1 MRQWTLVLAGVLAA
15 YLSVKEL
22 IALIRRRGLKGKA
35 GNFLLKAHSQAP
47 ELAPVEKGKERLIL
61 ASSAVQLAALIR
73 SGSLSSLEIVSVF
86 IQRACKLGRS
96 LNLNAEEAFATAL
109 IQAAACDEA
118 MKNNPKACGRLHGVP
133 ICVKDVFA
141 EYGKATTCGVARL
154 TENTEKE
161 EAVVLQ
167 VLQAEGA
174 ILFLRGSVPQAV
186 DWVET
191 DNFLFGTGRNPW
203 DLDRTCGGSAEAAL
217 VTCLCAPLAISA
229 DHKDSMQL
237 ACAFTG
243 AYGFR
248 PTPDRVSHL
257 GLRHSHSS
265 GISPYE
271 WLYNTSVGPV
281 ARSAEDLALVCQLWW
296 GDAMFKEDIAVP
308 DLPFN
313 DPIYQ
318 QVAGGKTLK
327 VGLIRSNGLLD
338 PVKGCSDRLEK
349 AAETLRSLGY
359 EVVDF
364 PLPSVEELF
373 RQVMASV
380 HAFTSQAIKE
390 SLQGETPIAAYVSFA
405 NFILMRECGP
415 IMRYLLR
422 RSGNMR
428 LHEHL
433 KVPLATMSSQAI
445 TLYYLLR
452 DWRIAF
458 TKAWQSAGL
467 DLVLCPSW
475 PLPAPRHGE
484 ITETMLALTYT
495 SLWSLLGFPVG
506 ILPTGPLN
514 KPDLSYPDTV
524 KDSITKG
531 AQRHCEGA
539 QGLPLALSVVGLP
552 YMDEKVLGFLQVL
565 ERSGV
570 ARFLPVLH

>member
-1 MRQWTLVLAGVLAA
+1 MRQWAVVAIGVLAA
-15 YLSVKEL
+15 YFSLREIL
-22 IALIRRRGLKGKA
+22 ALVRRRGLRGKA
-35 GNFLLKAHSQAP
+35 GNYLAKAHSQVP
-47 ELAPVEKGKERLIL
+47 ELAPVDKAKETLVL
-61 ASSAVQLAALIR
+61 ASSAVQLAAYIR
-73 SGSLSSLEIVSVF
+73 SGRLTSVDVVSVF
-86 IQRACKLGRS
+86 ILRASKIGRRLG
-96 LNLNAEEAFATAL
+96 LNAEESFATAL

-141 EYGKATTCGVARL
+141 EFGKATTCGVARL
-154 TENTEKE
+154 TENVEKE
-161 EAVVLQ
+161 QAVVLQ
-167 VLQAEGA
+167 ILQAEGA

-191 DNFLFGTGRNPW
+191 DNMMFGKGRNPW
-203 DLDRTCGGSAEAAL
+203 DSDRTCGGSAEAAL
-217 VTCLCAPLAISA
+217 VTSLCAPLAISA

-248 PTPDRVSHL
+248 PTSDRVSHL
-257 GLRHSHSS
+257 GLRHSHIS

-281 ARSAEDLALVCQLWW
+281 ARSAEDLALICQLWW
-296 GDAMFKEDIAVP
+296 GDSMFKLDIAIP

-313 DPIYQ
+313 NLIYQ
-318 QVAGGKTLK
+318 QIAEGKGLK
-327 VGLIRSNGLLD
+327 VGLIRTNGLVD
-338 PVKGCSDRLEK
+338 PVKGCSDRLEE
-349 AAETLRSLGY
+349 AAERLRSLGY

-364 PLPSVEELF
+364 QLPSVEELF
-373 RQVMASV
+373 RQMAASM
-380 HAFTSQAIKE
+380 HACMGQAIKE
-390 SLQGETPIAAYVSFA
+390 SIQGEAPIAAYIAFA
-405 NFILMRECGP
+405 NFIRMRKLGP
-415 IMRYLLR
+415 IMRFLLR
-422 RSGNMR
+422 RFGEMR

-433 KVPLATMSSQAI
+433 KVPLMSNSTQAI

-458 TKAWQSAGL
+458 TKAWQAAGL

-475 PLPAPRHGE
+475 PLPAPRHSE
-484 ITETMLALTYT
+484 ITQTMLALTYT

-506 ILPTGPLN
+506 VLPTGPLN
-514 KPDLSYPDTV
+514 IPDLTYPDTV

-539 QGLPLALSVVGLP
+539 QGLPLALAVVGMP

-565 ERSGV
+565 ERSGI
-570 ARFLPVLH
+570 ARFLPALN

>member
-1 MRQWTLVLAGVLAA
+1 MRQWKVVLLGVLAT
-15 YLSVKEL
+15 YLTVKEL
-22 IALIRRRGLKGKA
+22 IALMKRRDFRGKA
-35 GNFLLKAHSQAP
+35 ANYLSKAHSQAP
-47 ELAPVEKGKERLIL
+47 ELAPVDKSKERLIL
-61 ASSAVQLAALIR
+61 ASSALQLAALIR
-73 SGSLSSLEIVSVF
+73 SGSLSSLEVVSVF
-86 IQRACKLGRS
+86 IQRACKLGRR
-96 LNLNAEEAFATAL
+96 LGLNAEEAFATAL
-109 IQAAACDEA
+109 IQAVACDEA
-118 MKNNPKACGRLHGVP
+118 LQNNPKTCGRLHGVP

-154 TENTEKE
+154 TERTEKE

-167 VLQAEGA
+167 VLEKEGA

-186 DWVET
+186 DWAET
-191 DNFLFGTGRNPW
+191 DNFLFGVGRNPW
-203 DLDRTCGGSAEAAL
+203 DFDRTCGGSAEAAL
-217 VTCLCAPLAISA
+217 VTSLCTPLAISA

-243 AYGFR
+243 TFGFR

-257 GLRHSHSS
+257 GLRHSHNS

-281 ARSAEDLALVCQLWW
+281 ARSAEDLALICQLWW
-296 GDAMFKEDIAVP
+296 GDAMFKEDIAIP

-318 QVAGGKTLK
+318 QIAGGKTMK
-327 VGLIRSNGLLD
+327 IGLIRSNGLIE

-349 AAETLRSLGY
+349 AAETLRGLGY

-373 RQVMASV
+373 RQVAASV
-380 HAFTSQAIKE
+380 HSFMGQAVKE
-390 SLQGETPIAAYVSFA
+390 SLQGEEPIAAYGSFA
-405 NFILMRECGP
+405 NFIMLRKFGP
-415 IMRYLLR
+415 ILRYMLKRSKDR
-422 RSGNMR
+422 R
-428 LHEHL
+428 LFEHL
-433 KVPLATMSSQAI
+433 KVPLATTSSQAI

-458 TKAWQSAGL
+458 TKAWQAAGL
-467 DLVLCPSW
+467 ELVLCPSW

-484 ITETMLALTYT
+484 ITQTMLALTYT

-514 KPDLSYPDTV
+514 KPDLNYPKAV
-524 KDSITKG
+524 RDSITKG

-565 ERSGV
+565 ERAGI
-570 ARFLPVLH
+570 ARFVPALH